1 MAASSAFKILIQ
13 IGKKIF
19 GTNSKKVA
27 DDLVRQGGKR
37 VPKSKIP
44 ADAKITK
51 APTLPNPRSSST
63 GQFRKN
69 QPPAYRPKTDPKV
82 SSNTRTAPAKPSGS
96 GTSVSAAS
104 PKKPSV
110 PAKPSPKP
118 STSTKAPTRKK
129 PPLMP
134 KGPGGVTYPKRP
146 TLPKKSPAAAG
157 LRASTLEGGPEVDTV
172 SATPPKKTR
181 AKPKTTAPVKK
192 TAPARDPSKT
202 PTRRED
208 TKKNTPVKP
217 KKRPA
222 AGPTTNESFGKAF
235 ARNRKAG
242 NPTFTWNNKK
252 YTTRYKE
259 ETIKQHKKKFGVE
272 GKY

>member
-1 MAASSAFKILIQ
+1 
-13 IGKKIF
+13 
-19 GTNSKKVA
+19 
-27 DDLVRQGGKR
+27 
-37 VPKSKIP
+37 
-44 ADAKITK
+44 
-51 APTLPNPRSSST
+51 
-63 GQFRKN
+63 
-69 QPPAYRPKTDPKV
+69 
-82 SSNTRTAPAKPSGS
+82 
-96 GTSVSAAS
+96 
-104 PKKPSV
+104 
-110 PAKPSPKP
+110 
-118 STSTKAPTRKK
+118 
-129 PPLMP
+129 MP

-146 TLPKKSPAAAG
+146 TLPRKSPAAAG
-157 LRASTLEGGPEVDTV
+157 LRASTLDTGPEVDTV

-181 AKPKTTAPVKK
+181 PKPKTTAPVKK
-192 TAPARDPSKT
+192 TTPARDPSKT

-242 NPTFTWNNKK
+242 NATFTWNNKK